1 MSSSSWRLTGNT
13 VIIQYIMIQRVEVYM
28 LRYRN
33 GIEEEMFKSL
43 MGKIIKRGARV
54 NNRKSEQGFEE

>member
-1 MSSSSWRLTGNT
+1 
-13 VIIQYIMIQRVEVYM
+13 MIQRVEVYM

-33 GIEEEMFKSL
+33 RIEEEMFKSL